1 MSRQSKQ
8 VVTFRATPE
17 QCARIDQAA
26 LEAGVTRTEL
36 ILRRVLDTPAPH
48 AGSRAHA
55 PCPTHPEAGGLLVG
69 RDWICR
75 HPGCTQVLRMD
86 RPVGTGMMP
95 PR

>member
-1 MSRQSKQ
+1 MSKQ
-8 VVTFRATPE
+8 RVITFRVTPD
-17 QCARIDQAA
+17 QAHRIDEAA
-26 LEAGVTRTEL
+26 AAAGVTRTEL
-36 ILRRVLDTPAPH
+36 ILRRVLDTPAP
-48 AGSRAHA
+48 APTTRAHA